1 VTQVSGFT
9 RPTVALFVPYL
20 ADSLSAPCMADPL
33 SAPHLADTL
42 FVPSVAGTTNEI
54 GVVNEAGVVVTEL
67 IQATKADEVVEVES
81 VPTGS
86 DARACLARTEVRR
99 GRA

>member
-9 RPTVALFVPYL
+9 RPTVALFV
-20 ADSLSAPCMADPL
+20 
-33 SAPHLADTL
+33 PHLADTL
-42 FVPSVAGTTNEI
+42 FVPSVAGTTNET
-54 GVVNEAGVVVTEL
+54 GVVKETGVVVNEAGVVVVTEL